1 MGVCAFACGG
11 GKPVVGKEDVSRAAN
26 KSMLMAFQWGHL
38 LAPQATGAGSDGVLW
53 GAHLPAPWVRSLT

>member
-26 KSMLMAFQWGHL
+26 KSMLMAFLWGHL
-38 LAPQATGAGSDGVLW
+38 LAPQATGAGSDGVL
-53 GAHLPAPWVRSLT
+53 